1 MININIYVRN
11 PEEHKLIQFEDLN
24 ISIDKIRS
32 FAAVAG
38 AAGMLTFMSIT
49 AGATDTTASLEAI
62 SAVNQT
68 TVEDAMAVSGDQTT
82 GVEATTVSGD
92 QNNVEAAQQTH
103 KKVAFEYQ
111 QNSTVKGTG
120 RVVETNLDGHYYAS
134 GVEGIAMTDQE
145 WSLQKDAGM
154 AMVEYFFVTTWDIT
168 QDTAPKAVNTF
179 RIVAESEQA
188 ELGPVVQINI
198 HKTFNGVMTL
208 LDGNPAKFTTVIG
221 IPDDFREDGAR
232 YAVVSVKSGGFFDI
246 LPDLDED
253 DLTVTFKANAG
264 NGAYAIIRY

>member
-1 MININIYVRN
+1 MRKI
-11 PEEHKLIQFEDLN
+11 EDLYSN
-24 ISIDKIRS
+24 VQKIKGII
-32 FAAVAG
+32 ATAG
-38 AAGMLTFMSIT
+38 AAGMFTLMSIT
-49 AGATDTTASLEAI
+49 AGATDTEASLEAI
-62 SAVNQT
+62 SAGNQT
-68 TVEDAMAVSGDQTT
+68 TAVDATSVSG
-82 GVEATTVSGD
+82 E
-92 QNNVEAAQQTH
+92 QNNVEAASQTH
-103 KKVAFEYQ
+103 KKVAFEYR
-111 QNSTVKGTG
+111 QNSTVKGTD

-154 AMVEYFFVTTWDIT
+154 AIVEYFFVTTWDIT

-198 HKTFNGVMTL
+198 HKTFNGVMTS
-208 LDGNPAKFTTVIG
+208 LDGNPAKVTTVIG
-221 IPDDFREDGAR
+221 IPEDFREDGAR

>member
-1 MININIYVRN
+1 MSKIENL
-11 PEEHKLIQFEDLN
+11 KLNLE
-24 ISIDKIRS
+24 KIRGV
-32 FAAVAG
+32 AAVG
-38 AAGMLTFMSIT
+38 GVAGMLTFMSIT
-49 AGATDTTASLEAI
+49 AGATDAANSI
-62 SAVNQT
+62 
-68 TVEDAMAVSGDQTT
+68 G
-82 GVEATTVSGD
+82 
-92 QNNVEAAQQTH
+92 NVDVVADVQ
-103 KKVAFEYQ
+103 KDAFEYQ

-145 WSLQKDAGM
+145 WSLQRDAGM

-188 ELGPVVQINI
+188 ELGPIVQINI
-198 HKTFNGVMTL
+198 HKTFNGVMTY

-221 IPDDFREDGAR
+221 IPEDFREDGTR

>member
-1 MININIYVRN
+1 MRKI
-11 PEEHKLIQFEDLN
+11 EDLYSN
-24 ISIDKIRS
+24 MQKIKGII
-32 FAAVAG
+32 AIAG
-38 AAGMLTFMSIT
+38 AAGMFTLMSIT
-49 AGATDTTASLEAI
+49 AGATDTAASLEAI
-62 SAVNQT
+62 SAGNQAT
-68 TVEDAMAVSGDQTT
+68 AVDATSVSG
-82 GVEATTVSGD
+82 E
-92 QNNVEAAQQTH
+92 QNNVEAASQTH
-103 KKVAFEYQ
+103 KKVAFEYS
-111 QNSTVKGTG
+111 QNSTVKGTD

-154 AMVEYFFVTTWDIT
+154 AIVEYFFVTTWDIT

-198 HKTFNGVMTL
+198 HKTFNGVMTS
-208 LDGNPAKFTTVIG
+208 LDGNPAKVTTVIG
-221 IPDDFREDGAR
+221 IPEDFREDGAR

>member
-1 MININIYVRN
+1 MRKI
-11 PEEHKLIQFEDLN
+11 EDLYSN
-24 ISIDKIRS
+24 MQKIKGII
-32 FAAVAG
+32 AIAG
-38 AAGMLTFMSIT
+38 AAGMFTLMSIT
-49 AGATDTTASLEAI
+49 AGATDTAASLEAI
-62 SAVNQT
+62 SAGNQT
-68 TVEDAMAVSGDQTT
+68 TAVDATSVSG
-82 GVEATTVSGD
+82 E
-92 QNNVEAAQQTH
+92 QNNVEADSQTH
-103 KKVAFEYQ
+103 KKVAYEYR
-111 QNSTVKGTG
+111 QNSTVKGTD

-154 AMVEYFFVTTWDIT
+154 AIVEYFFVTTWDIT

-198 HKTFNGVMTL
+198 HKTFNGVMTS
-208 LDGNPAKFTTVIG
+208 LDGNPAKVTTVIG
-221 IPDDFREDGAR
+221 IPEDFREDGAR

>member
-1 MININIYVRN
+1 MRKI
-11 PEEHKLIQFEDLN
+11 EDLYSN
-24 ISIDKIRS
+24 MQKIKGII
-32 FAAVAG
+32 AIAG
-38 AAGMLTFMSIT
+38 AAGMFTLMSIT
-49 AGATDTTASLEAI
+49 AGATDTAASLEAI
-62 SAVNQT
+62 SAGNQT
-68 TVEDAMAVSGDQTT
+68 TAVDATSVSG
-82 GVEATTVSGD
+82 E
-92 QNNVEAAQQTH
+92 QNNVEAASQTH
-103 KKVAFEYQ
+103 KKVAFEYR
-111 QNSTVKGTG
+111 QNSTVKGTD

-154 AMVEYFFVTTWDIT
+154 AIVEYFFVTTWDIT

-198 HKTFNGVMTL
+198 HKTFNGVMTS
-208 LDGNPAKFTTVIG
+208 LDGNPAKVTTVIG
-221 IPDDFREDGAR
+221 IPEDFREDGAR

>member
-1 MININIYVRN
+1 MRKI
-11 PEEHKLIQFEDLN
+11 EDLYSN
-24 ISIDKIRS
+24 MQKIKGII
-32 FAAVAG
+32 AIAG
-38 AAGMLTFMSIT
+38 AAGMFTLMSIT
-49 AGATDTTASLEAI
+49 AGATDTASSLEAI
-62 SAVNQT
+62 SAGNQT
-68 TVEDAMAVSGDQTT
+68 TAVDATSVSG
-82 GVEATTVSGD
+82 E
-92 QNNVEAAQQTH
+92 QNNAEAASQTH
-103 KKVAFEYQ
+103 KKVAFEYR
-111 QNSTVKGTG
+111 QNSTVKGTD

-154 AMVEYFFVTTWDIT
+154 AIVEYFFVTTWDIT

-198 HKTFNGVMTL
+198 HKTFNGVMTS
-208 LDGNPAKFTTVIG
+208 LDGNPAKVTTVIG
-221 IPDDFREDGAR
+221 IPEDFREDGAR

>member
-1 MININIYVRN
+1 MRKI
-11 PEEHKLIQFEDLN
+11 EDLYSN
-24 ISIDKIRS
+24 MQKIKGII
-32 FAAVAG
+32 AIAG
-38 AAGMLTFMSIT
+38 AAGMFTLMSIT
-49 AGATDTTASLEAI
+49 AGATDTAASLEAI
-62 SAVNQT
+62 SAGNQT
-68 TVEDAMAVSGDQTT
+68 TAVDAMAVSDNQTT
-82 GVEATTVSGD
+82 AVDATSVSGE
-92 QNNVEAAQQTH
+92 QNNVEAASQTH
-103 KKVAFEYQ
+103 KKVAFEYR
-111 QNSTVKGTG
+111 QNSTVKGTD

-154 AMVEYFFVTTWDIT
+154 AIVEYFFVTTWDIT

-198 HKTFNGVMTL
+198 HKTFNGVMTS
-208 LDGNPAKFTTVIG
+208 LDGNPAKVTTVIG
-221 IPDDFREDGAR
+221 IPEDFREDGAR

>member
-1 MININIYVRN
+1 MRR
-11 PEEHKLIQFEDLN
+11 FEDL
-24 ISIDKIRS
+24 SINTEKIRS
-32 FAAVAG
+32 IAAIAG

-49 AGATDTTASLEAI
+49 AGATENATAGVAASVSLGSQIAGNVSAATGVSENSENSDEAKENQADSISSGESQNATASE
-62 SAVNQT
+62 T
-68 TVEDAMAVSGDQTT
+68 
-82 GVEATTVSGD
+82 
-92 QNNVEAAQQTH
+92 QQTH

-111 QNSTVKGTG
+111 QNSTVKGSG
-120 RVVETNLDGHYYAS
+120 RVVETTLEGHYYAS
-134 GVEGIAMTDQE
+134 GVGGIAMTDQE

-168 QDTAPKAVNTF
+168 QDTAPLAVNTF

-188 ELGPVVQINI
+188 DLGPVVQINI
-198 HKTFNGVMTL
+198 HKTLNGVMSSL
-208 LDGNPAKFTTVIG
+208 NGNTAKFTTVIG
-221 IPDDFREDGAR
+221 IPEDFQEADAR
-232 YAVVSVKSGGFFDI
+232 YAVVSVKAGGAFDI